1 MEGKTLVVTGG
12 ASGLGKAVAHLF
24 ASRGANV
31 AIISSPWPDDHNK
44 DESYYTEREIEERYG
59 KVVVSFCILLASLF
73 GLISNKFVHR
83 EFSLLL
89 IVRIASPCQPTSPMS
104 TRWKQPSREL
114 LTTLVRTFSPLHS
127 AESRTTNSSSHC
139 NHFFPFTASAFAY
152 SLGRIDVLVNQ
163 AAVSSPSVFNFE
175 DIDIDSVRSTFR
187 NNVYSAFFTT
197 KHCLR
202 HMRRGG
208 SIINSI
214 SVGAYVVSRIMPSSQ
229 PQCWGGF
236 SAVFFFFLPPNFSLA
251 SRLLC

>member
-127 AESRTTNSSSHC
+127 SALDALRASSATPPLATLLTLRAFALRS
-139 NHFFPFTASAFAY
+139 PKTASP
-152 SLGRIDVLVNQ
+152 
-163 AAVSSPSVFNFE
+163 AAAAE
-175 DIDIDSVRSTFR
+175 VRTAR
-187 NNVYSAFFTT
+187 
-197 KHCLR
+197 C
-202 HMRRGG
+202 
-208 SIINSI
+208 
-214 SVGAYVVSRIMPSSQ
+214 
-229 PQCWGGF
+229 
-236 SAVFFFFLPPNFSLA
+236 
-251 SRLLC
+251 